1 VLIPFSGGAGH
12 YEQASYVD
20 VLRGRFPA
28 ERIRG
33 ATVVVGVTAQGLS
46 GNVVTPLTDASSPMS
61 GAELVASV
69 FDAVRSRRTLHYMGL
84 EATALLTAGLAVLA
98 TVVASVFTPALGA
111 ACGAVLPL
119 AAAALLLM
127 AAAVWFTPIAAMVG
141 AVAGSLVWYVV
152 CRSPRFGLAPAV
164 AAPRRVGSVGEAV
177 LTIDAEERV
186 EYLNKIAEGWSGM
199 TQESARGQL
208 ASSVLPIMDAQMRPV
223 SYRSLA
229 GRSLIDAFA
238 VGRDRGEPRHVH
250 ANVATN
256 RDASGV
262 TRTLVVSL
270 AADDAA
276 AQADPS
282 YDALTGLPAR
292 RRLRDHL
299 SQALENVRNTGK
311 QGAVLILDVERL
323 RDVNM
328 SLGWGAG
335 DELLKET
342 ANRLRGATIGQG
354 MAGRIGGGEFAVV
367 YEDVRLDEDIC
378 ALGNRILGSF
388 ANPFKI
394 NGSEIRVSLRVGV
407 SVFPDD
413 GDDPDTLLQR
423 ADSAMRA
430 ETASGERPVRIYK
443 RAMFQ
448 MSVDRVMLTRALE
461 VALERRE
468 LTLVY
473 QPIVDL
479 LTGALIGVEALARWS
494 DNGHGLVPPSTF
506 VPLAEETGLIGALGE
521 WTMEEACRQALE
533 WDAEGMPPLL
543 MSVNVSPR
551 QFLQPSFEKSVRRA
565 IAHAGPIF
573 QRGRRS

>member
-1 VLIPFSGGAGH
+1 V
-12 YEQASYVD
+12 E
-20 VLRGRFPA
+20 
-28 ERIRG
+28 
-33 ATVVVGVTAQGLS
+33 
-46 GNVVTPLTDASSPMS
+46 
-61 GAELVASV
+61 
-69 FDAVRSRRTLHYMGL
+69 
-84 EATALLTAGLAVLA
+84 
-98 TVVASVFTPALGA
+98 
-111 ACGAVLPL
+111 
-119 AAAALLLM
+119 
-127 AAAVWFTPIAAMVG
+127 
-141 AVAGSLVWYVV
+141 
-152 CRSPRFGLAPAV
+152 PAV
-164 AAPRRVGSVGEAV
+164 AAQPEVGSVGEAV
-177 LTIDAEERV
+177 LTIDVHERV
-186 EYLNKIAEGWSGM
+186 EFLNKIAEGWSGM
-199 TQESARGQL
+199 SQERARGQL

-223 SYRSLA
+223 SYASLGSA
-229 GRSLIDAFA
+229 SLINAFA

-256 RDASGV
+256 RDASGA
-262 TRTLVVSL
+262 TRSLVVSL

-282 YDALTGLPAR
+282 FDMLTGLPAR

-299 SQALENVRNTGK
+299 SQVLENVRNTGK

-342 ANRLRGATIGQG
+342 ANRLRGATMGQG

-378 ALGNRILGSF
+378 ALGNRLLGTF
-388 ANPFKI
+388 ANPFKV

-430 ETASGERPVRIYK
+430 DASGERPVRVYK

-479 LTGALIGVEALARWS
+479 LTGRAHRCGGARAVERQRTRSGTAVHVRAAGRG
-494 DNGHGLVPPSTF
+494 NRAHRT
-506 VPLAEETGLIGALGE
+506 AGE

-533 WDAEGMPPLL
+533 WDADGMPPLW

-565 IAHAGPIF
+565 IAHAGLPPSRLMLEVTESAMQDVDHAIEILGHLKEAGATVALDDFGVGYSSLSHLSVLPVDVVKIDRSLVSGVDVEGPDRTICLAVLSLGESLRRRVVAEGVERSSQAEFLRSKGCREVQGFYVGRPVIPSQILALARKGPIMGQST
-573 QRGRRS
+573 QRSLPFH